1 MIILLNPRSATYAFR
16 VPNTILTLGAFLE
29 GKYDY
34 FLLDENSVEMLKQV
48 FQRSPLDSMTVSE

>member
-34 FLLDENSVEMLKQV
+34 FLLDENSVEMLKHPSEPGKM
-48 FQRSPLDSMTVSE
+48 FSMTNSA